1 MGSCPGVEGGREPMM
16 RAGRCLRRALIPLL
30 LVVSVCLAEEGPPRA
45 RRDTAH
51 AAVKRHTLKE
61 LRDQYVVKQD
71 TDYSCGAAALATLL
85 TYYFGEENSE
95 QQILELMNAGLTK
108 VEQARKHFKGYSL
121 LDLQRAARLK
131 GYQAAGFKLTVEQ
144 LTQLAAPVIVF
155 VQPMGYKHFAVLRGV
170 DRGRVFLADP
180 IRGNLRMSI
189 GRFLAEWDGIIFV
202 LGKAGE
208 EALTTYPLALH
219 RPDYVQPELQPLRG
233 GRMLD
238 PRTFP

>member
-1 MGSCPGVEGGREPMM
+1 MM

-30 LVVSVCLAEEGPPRA
+30 LVVSVCLAEAGPPRA
-45 RRDTAH
+45 RRETAP

-71 TDYSCGAAALATLL
+71 SDYSCGAAALATLL
-85 TYYFGEENSE
+85 TYYFGEESSE

-180 IRGNLRMSI
+180 VRGNLRMSL

-208 EALTTYPLALH
+208 ADLTTYPLALP
-219 RPDYVQPELQPLRG
+219 RPDSVQPELQPLRG

>member
-1 MGSCPGVEGGREPMM
+1 MM
-16 RAGRCLRRALIPLL
+16 MAWRCLSHALILLL
-30 LVVSVCLAEEGPPRA
+30 LVISVCLAEEGPPRA
-45 RRDTAH
+45 RRDMAH
-51 AAVKRHTLKE
+51 AAVKRHTVKE
-61 LRDQYVVKQD
+61 LRDQYIVKQD
-71 TDYSCGAAALATLL
+71 YDYSCGAAALATLL
-85 TYYFGEENSE
+85 TYYFGEETSE
-95 QQILELMNAGLTK
+95 QEMLGLMNAGLTK
-108 VEQARKHFKGYSL
+108 VEQARRHFKGYSL

-180 IRGNLRMSI
+180 VRGNLRMSI
-189 GRFLAEWDGIIFV
+189 GRFLDEWDGIIFV
-202 LGKAGE
+202 LGKTGE
-208 EALTTYPLALH
+208 DDLTTYPLALP
-219 RPDYVQPELQPLRG
+219 RRDYVQPELQHLRV

>member
-1 MGSCPGVEGGREPMM
+1 MP
-16 RAGRCLRRALIPLL
+16 
-30 LVVSVCLAEEGPPRA
+30 
-45 RRDTAH
+45 
-51 AAVKRHTLKE
+51 
-61 LRDQYVVKQD
+61 
-71 TDYSCGAAALATLL
+71 
-85 TYYFGEENSE
+85 SE
-95 QQILELMNAGLTK
+95 QQMLELMNAGLTK

-121 LDLQRAARLK
+121 LDLQQAARLK

-180 IRGNLRMSI
+180 VRGNLRMSI

-202 LGKAGE
+202 LGKTGE
-208 EALTTYPLALH
+208 EDLTTYSLALP
-219 RPDYVQPELQPLRG
+219 RPDYVQPELHPLRG
-233 GRMLD
+233 GRMFD

>member
-1 MGSCPGVEGGREPMM
+1 ML

-30 LVVSVCLAEEGPPRA
+30 LVASVCLAEEGPPRA
-45 RRDTAH
+45 RRETAP

-71 TDYSCGAAALATLL
+71 ADYSCGAAALATLL
-85 TYYFGEENSE
+85 TYYFGEETSE
-95 QQILELMNAGLTK
+95 QQMLELMNAGLTK

-155 VQPMGYKHFAVLRGV
+155 VRPMGYKHFAVLRGV

-180 IRGNLRMSI
+180 VRGNLRMGL

-208 EALTTYPLALH
+208 EALTTYPLALA
-219 RPDYVQPELQPLRG
+219 RPDSVQPELHPLWG
-233 GRMLD
+233 GRLLD
-238 PRTFP
+238 PRPFP

>member
-1 MGSCPGVEGGREPMM
+1 MM
-16 RAGRCLRRALIPLL
+16 MAWRCLSCALIPLL
-30 LVVSVCLAEEGPPRA
+30 LVISVCLAGEGPSRA
-45 RRDTAH
+45 RRDTAY

-61 LRDQYVVKQD
+61 LQDQYVIKQD
-71 TDYSCGAAALATLL
+71 SDYSCGAAALATLL
-85 TYYFGEENSE
+85 TYYFGEETSE
-95 QQILELMNAGLTK
+95 QEMLGLMNAGLTK

-180 IRGNLRMSI
+180 VRGNLRMGI

-202 LGKAGE
+202 LGKTGE
-208 EALTTYPLALH
+208 EDLTTYPLALP
-219 RPDYVQPELQPLRG
+219 RPDYVQPELQLLRV

>member
-1 MGSCPGVEGGREPMM
+1 MM
-16 RAGRCLRRALIPLL
+16 MAWRCLSRALILLL
-30 LVVSVCLAEEGPPRA
+30 LVISVCLAEEGPPRA
-45 RRDTAH
+45 RRDTVH
-51 AAVKRHTLKE
+51 AAVKRHTVKE

-71 TDYSCGAAALATLL
+71 YDYSCGAAALATLL
-85 TYYFGEENSE
+85 TYYFGEETSE
-95 QQILELMNAGLTK
+95 QQMLELMNAGLTK
-108 VEQARKHFKGYSL
+108 AEQARKHFTGYSL

-180 IRGNLRMSI
+180 VRGNLRMSL

-208 EALTTYPLALH
+208 ADLTTYPLALP

>member
-1 MGSCPGVEGGREPMM
+1 ML

-30 LVVSVCLAEEGPPRA
+30 LAVSVGLAEAGP
-45 RRDTAH
+45 
-51 AAVKRHTLKE
+51 RHTLKE

-71 TDYSCGAAALATLL
+71 ADYSCGAAALATLL
-85 TYYFGEENSE
+85 TYYFGEESSE

-180 IRGNLRMSI
+180 VRGNLRMGL

-202 LGKAGE
+202 VGKTGE
-208 EALTTYPLALH
+208 AALTTYPLALP
-219 RPDYVQPELQPLRG
+219 RPDSVQPELHPLWG